1 MLIWFDYLGVVVF
14 AMTGCLVAARRR
26 VDIIGFLWLATVTG
40 IGGGTLRDMILDRPV
55 FWIDQPI
62 YLVLCFITALILF
75 FTAHL
80 IHRRIRWVLWGDGLG
95 LAVFAVIGTEIA
107 LSSGAG
113 PAVAVTMGVIT
124 ATFGGVMRDLLA
136 GEPTLILRREIY
148 VTAALVSGGTY
159 FLMHNTMISDTVA
172 VPIAIL
178 AGFLLRALAL
188 KHRFALPGYR
198 TEELLIEN
206 RRKTAE

>member
-26 VDIIGFLWLATVTG
+26 VDMIGFLWLATVTG

-55 FWIDQPI
+55 FWLADPM
-62 YLVLCFITALILF
+62 YLLLCFSTAVVMF
-75 FTAHL
+75 YSAHL

-95 LAVFAVIGTEIA
+95 LAVFAVIGTEAA
-107 LSSGAG
+107 LSSGTSA
-113 PAVAVTMGVIT
+113 AIAITMGVIT
-124 ATFGGVMRDLLA
+124 ATFGGVMRDILA

-148 VTAALVSGGTY
+148 VTAALVSAGAY
-159 FLMHNTMISDTVA
+159 FLMQISDVSDSVA
-172 VPIAIL
+172 VPIAVL

-188 KHRFALPGYR
+188 KHRLALPGYR
-198 TEELLIEN
+198 AHALVIED
-206 RRKTAE
+206 RRGQET